1 MTRFRILYL
10 SSAKSEAFR
19 SRAPRK
25 APYVLRRSHYEEGP
39 EVSADNP
46 YELWR
51 LFRESP
57 VDGGPE
63 APKPLGIGDVL
74 ETSEGLLL
82 CNFWG
87 FDPAEWLVSNS
98 PDGARAN
105 GSGRASS
112 PKMVATAHD

>member
-10 SSAKSEAFR
+10 SSAKSDAFR

-46 YELWR
+46 YEVWR
-51 LFRESP
+51 RFRERRA
-57 VDGGPE
+57 DGGPE
-63 APKPLGIGDVL
+63 APKPLRIGDVL

-87 FDPAEWLVSNS
+87 FDPAEWLVGSS
-98 PDGARAN
+98 PDGVRTH
-105 GSGRASS
+105 GPRRTCS

>member
-25 APYVLRRSHYEEGP
+25 APYVLRRSHYQEGP

-46 YELWR
+46 YELWKR
-51 LFRESP
+51 FRESP

-63 APKPLGIGDVL
+63 VPKPLGIGDVL
-74 ETSEGLLL
+74 ETSESLLL

-87 FDPAEWLVSNS
+87 FDRAEWLVGSS
-98 PDGARAN
+98 PDGRRA
-105 GSGRASS
+105 SVTGRTSS
-112 PKMVATAHD
+112 PKMVANTHD